1 VEALECSAFL
11 VRDPNAARY
20 QQWNWLFQKH
30 NQAHA
35 ASFVL
40 SELAVRPPFGTDDM
54 VERAWAA
61 IDSLLDTEPE
71 QWIQEHP
78 LMGEGV
84 WKPLAKLK
92 DKALARRR
100 RAMQDRGMA
109 QRQGPSASL
118 LTGESYMF
126 EGIDI
131 EDAPIDWVSCCHHHR
146 TYECR
151 SIPYDADRK

>member
-1 VEALECSAFL
+1 MEALECSAFL

-35 ASFVL
+35 VSFVL

-61 IDSLLDTEPE
+61 IDLLLNTGPG
-71 QWIQEHP
+71 QLFQEHP

-100 RAMQDRGMA
+100 RAMQDMGMA
-109 QRQGPSASL
+109 QGQRSSASL
-118 LTGESYMF
+118 LTEENYMW
-126 EGIDI
+126 EGIDV
-131 EDAPIDWVSCCHHHR
+131 EDASIDWVSCCHHHR
-146 TYECR
+146 HL
-151 SIPYDADRK
+151 